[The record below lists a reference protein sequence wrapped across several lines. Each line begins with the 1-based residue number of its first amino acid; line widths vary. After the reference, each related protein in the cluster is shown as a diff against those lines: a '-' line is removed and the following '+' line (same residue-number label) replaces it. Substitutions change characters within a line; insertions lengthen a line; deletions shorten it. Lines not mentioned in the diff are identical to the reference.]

1 MSDSKSWFAGDKD
14 GLAKI
19 ARRRGL
25 GFVLFELVQNCW
37 DTGAK
42 KITVDIKPIPGRAM
56 VALCVV
62 DDDPNGF
69 LNLSHAWTLYASSV
83 KRGDAEKRG
92 FLNLGEKLVLAI
104 CEDACVSSTTG
115 TVFFGDRGREV
126 TRTKRAAG
134 TEFSARIRMTRQE
147 LQEIEDAAK
156 LLIPPPGVDTY
167 FNGELLK
174 SRDPRRSFEATLPTL
189 HLDEE
194 GVLRPTR
201 RKTTVRVYP
210 KITDTAYL
218 YEMGIPVVEIDL
230 PWSVEVAQK
239 ALVNADR
246 DNVTPAYK
254 KELTVQV
261 LNAMHDILL
270 QSDAAA
276 PAITDTLSDDRLSKE
291 AQDAVMTLQ
300 WGDKRVLFDPKDP
313 EAAKRLT
320 AEGYTVIPGASLPK
334 GAAKLMR
341 ERGSL
346 QTTHELSPTRKP
358 YSDDPDAKPAVYLPE
373 SEWTAGMSNIADYT
387 RALGVKLLNHPVQV
401 QFELNRGRDFWVANY
416 GGHTLVFNLGK
427 LGKPWFENGPTVD
440 MNALIIHEF
449 AHDQVSDH
457 LDAAFFGAVQNLGA
471 RMVELAL
478 KDQAF
483 FKKFGWK

>member
-1 MSDSKSWFAGDKD
+1 MDWFTVDKQ
-14 GLAKI
+14 GLSRLQK
-19 ARRRGL
+19 RS
-25 GFVLFELVQNCW
+25 GFAWVLHEIVQNAW
-37 DTGAK
+37 DQKVTK
-42 KITVDIKPIPGRAM
+42 VHIKVDPIPNTAQ
-56 VALCVV
+56 VWISCE
-62 DDDPNGF
+62 DNDPKGF
-69 LNLSHAWTLYASSV
+69 EKLSLAWTLYADTT
-83 KRGDAEKRG
+83 KRGDPTKAGR
-92 FLNLGEKLVLAI
+92 FTLGEKLVLSLAYEAKI
-104 CEDACVSSTTG
+104 ETVSG
-115 TVFFGDRGREV
+115 TVIFDDKGRHTKKS
-126 TRTKRAAG
+126 TREQGSKISVRV
-134 TEFSARIRMTRQE
+134 RMTRQE
-147 LQEIEDAAK
+147 LSEIEEAAT
-156 LLIPPPGVDTY
+156 LLIPPPGVETY

-189 HLDEE
+189 HLDGE
-194 GVLRPTR
+194 GILRPTR

-254 KELTVQV
+254 KELTVHV

-270 QSDAAA
+270 QSDAAT
-276 PAITDTLSDDRLSKE
+276 PVITDTLSDERLSKE

-300 WGDKRVLFDPKDP
+300 WGENRALFDPKDP

-373 SEWTAGMSNIADYT
+373 SEWTSGMSNIADYI

-401 QFELNRGRDFWVANY
+401 LFELNRGRDFWVANY

-427 LGKPWFENGPTVD
+427 LGKSWFENGPTVD

-449 AHDQVSDH
+449 AHDTVSDH
-457 LDAAFFGAVQNLGA
+457 LDAAFFTAVQNLGA

-478 KDQAF
+478 SDRLF
-483 FKKFGWK
+483 FKKFGWGK